1 MSSPFGVA
9 GSPSMQIIFG
19 IHPVLECLKAKAR
32 FIERLVVAQG
42 ASNRSL
48 QALIDLA
55 RRSGVS
61 VRFEPRAALD
71 RQTSGGLHQGV
82 LAVCASSR
90 TLDLDDLLQ
99 GLSACPLLVALDSIE
114 DPRNLGAILRT
125 CAASG
130 VQGVL
135 LPKDHSAGLSEAVAK
150 TAAGALDYV
159 KIARVTNLVSAL
171 KEVKEKGIWVAGV
184 ETGQSKRHFELD
196 CTMPLVFVV
205 GNEDT
210 GLRRLVRETCD
221 FLVSIPTPG
230 PMHSLNVSVAAGIVL
245 SEALRQRYRLEE
257 APSAD
262 AKAKS
267 D

>member
-1 MSSPFGVA
+1 
-9 GSPSMQIIFG
+9 MQIIFG

-71 RQTSGGLHQGV
+71 RQTNGGLHQGV

-184 ETGQSKRHFELD
+184 ETGQSEKTFR
-196 CTMPLVFVV
+196 
-205 GNEDT
+205 T
-210 GLRRLVRETCD
+210 GLHDATGVRCGQRGHRPASPGARDLRLSGVDSDARPHA
-221 FLVSIPTPG
+221 F
-230 PMHSLNVSVAAGIVL
+230 A
-245 SEALRQRYRLEE
+245 QRLGGSWYC
-257 APSAD
+257 PF
-262 AKAKS
+262 
-267 D
+267 